1 MGGDSDEGNGGN
13 TDMMQRIQSSFG
25 TSSSS
30 FPKQQTLM
38 STNQLDLPQLNQNQL
53 RARHFSQFATNFG
66 GDSSKRVG
74 IPPSHPNQIP
84 PISPYSLIPVSRPGN
99 QQMGSQNYSPGPTH
113 SRSLSQPSSFFSLD
127 SLPPLSPSPF
137 RDSPSTSMSDQ
148 VSTDVSMEDRDGN
161 SHSLLP
167 PSPFNRGN
175 ASRIGESLPPR
186 NKHRRSNSDIPFG
199 FSTVMQSSPL
209 ISPRLAGGLDRA
221 GSGKENS
228 GVAKPAQLVKKE
240 SSWERGGESNGE
252 GMGERKSEGEVV
264 DDLFSA
270 YMNLENIDALNSS
283 GTDDKNGNENRE
295 DLDSRASGTKTN
307 GGDSSDNEA
316 ESSVNESGNSLQRA
330 GMNSSA
336 EKREGIKR
344 TAGGDVAPTTRHY
357 RSVSM
362 DSFMGKLNFGDES
375 PKLPPSPGTR
385 PGQLSPS
392 NSIDA
397 NSPAFSL
404 EFGNGE
410 FSGAELKK
418 IMANEKLAEI
428 ALTDPKR
435 AKRILANRQSAA
447 RSKERKMRYISE
459 LEHKVQTLQTEA
471 TTLSAQLTLLQ
482 RDSVG
487 LTNQNNE
494 LKFRLQAMEQQ
505 AQLRDALNEALTA
518 DVRRLKLATQEM
530 ASDSDPS
537 KGMANQQLPMNSQM
551 FQVHQQQPSQLNI
564 HQLQHQ
570 HQQSHSQVNFQQQQ
584 NGSTATKPESNQ

>member
-1 MGGDSDEGNGGN
+1 MGDSEEGN
-13 TDMMQRIQSSFG
+13 TDVMQRIQSSFG

-30 FPKQQTLM
+30 IPKQPLSM
-38 STNQLDLPQLNQNQL
+38 NNLEIPQLNPSQM
-53 RARHFSQFATNFG
+53 RSARHFSQFGQNFNGTGG
-66 GDSSKRVG
+66 GDGTNKRVG

-84 PISPYSLIPVSRPGN
+84 PISPYSQIPVSRPSN
-99 QQMGSQNYSPGPTH
+99 HQIGSQGFSTGPTH
-113 SRSLSQPSSFFSLD
+113 SRSLSQPNSFFSFD
-127 SLPPLSPSPF
+127 SLPPLSPAPT
-137 RDSPSTSMSDQ
+137 RDSFFMAVSDQ
-148 VSTDVSMEDRDGN
+148 ITDLSMEDRDVA

-167 PSPFNRGN
+167 PSPFPKGSSPRV
-175 ASRIGESLPPR
+175 GETLPPR

-199 FSTVMQSSPL
+199 FNSIMQSSPPPL
-209 ISPRLAGGLDRA
+209 VPSRGGVLERSL
-221 GSGKENS
+221 SGMENS
-228 GVAKPAQLVKKE
+228 GVPRPAQLVKKE
-240 SSWERGGESNGE
+240 TSWERGNNGNAE
-252 GMGERKSEGEVV
+252 GMGERKTEGEVV

-270 YMNLENIDALNSS
+270 YMNLDNIDSLNSS
-283 GTDDKNGNENRE
+283 DDKNNGNENHE

-316 ESSVNESGNSLQRA
+316 ESSVNESGNSASRG
-330 GMNSSA
+330 GMNST

-344 TAGGDVAPTTRHY
+344 SAGGDIAPSSRHY

-362 DSFMGKLNFGDES
+362 DSFMGKLNFSDES

-392 NSIDA
+392 NSIDG
-397 NSPAFSL
+397 NSASFSL
-404 EFGNGE
+404 ELGSGE
-410 FSGAELKK
+410 FSEAEMKK

-428 ALTDPKR
+428 AMADPKR

-494 LKFRLQAMEQQ
+494 LKFRIQAMEQQ
-505 AQLRDALNEALTA
+505 AQLRDALNETLTA
-518 DVRRLKLATQEM
+518 EVRRLKLATQELGGE
-530 ASDSDPS
+530 SDPS
-537 KGMANQQLPMNSQM
+537 KGMVSQQLPVNHQM
-551 FQVHQQQPSQLNI
+551 FQLHQQQQSSQLNI
-564 HQLQHQ
+564 PHQFH
-570 HQQSHSQVNFQQQQ
+570 HQQQQQSQQQ
-584 NGSTATKPESNQ
+584 NGNSMTKSESNQ

>member
-1 MGGDSDEGNGGN
+1 MGDSEEGN
-13 TDMMQRIQSSFG
+13 TDVMQRIQSSFG

-30 FPKQQTLM
+30 IPKQPLSM
-38 STNQLDLPQLNQNQL
+38 NHLEIPQLNPNQI
-53 RARHFSQFATNFG
+53 RGARHFSHFGQNLNGGDATN
-66 GDSSKRVG
+66 KRVG

-84 PISPYSLIPVSRPGN
+84 PISPYSQIPVSRQMN
-99 QQMGSQNYSPGPTH
+99 QQMGSQSFSPGPTH
-113 SRSLSQPSSFFSLD
+113 SRSLSQPSSFFSFD
-127 SLPPLSPSPF
+127 SLPPLSPASF
-137 RDSPSTSMSDQ
+137 RDSSSVAVSDQ
-148 VSTDVSMEDRDGN
+148 STDVSMEDRDAA

-167 PSPFNRGN
+167 PSPFSRGN
-175 ASRIGESLPPR
+175 SPRVGESLPPR
-186 NKHRRSNSDIPFG
+186 KSHRRSNSDIPFG
-199 FSTVMQSSPL
+199 FNTIMQSSPTL
-209 ISPRLAGGLDRA
+209 IPLRGAAGLERSV
-221 GSGKENS
+221 SGKENS
-228 GVAKPAQLVKKE
+228 GVSKPAQLVKKE
-240 SSWERGGESNGE
+240 TSSERVAEGNVE

-270 YMNLENIDALNSS
+270 YMNLDNIDALNSS
-283 GTDDKNGNENRE
+283 GTDDKNNGNENH
-295 DLDSRASGTKTN
+295 DDMDSRASGTKTN

-316 ESSVNESGNSLQRA
+316 ESSMNESGNSTSRS
-330 GMNSSA
+330 GMNSTD
-336 EKREGIKR
+336 KREGIKR
-344 TAGGDVAPTTRHY
+344 SAGGDIAPSGRHY

-385 PGQLSPS
+385 PGQLSPDG
-392 NSIDA
+392 NSA
-397 NSPAFSL
+397 TFSL

-410 FSGAELKK
+410 FSAAELKK

-428 ALTDPKR
+428 AMTDPKR

-518 DVRRLKLATQEM
+518 EVQRLKLATQEL
-530 ASDSDPS
+530 SGDSDPS
-537 KGMANQQLPMNSQM
+537 KGMVSQQLSVNHQM
-551 FQVHQQQPSQLNI
+551 FQLHQQQSSQLNI
-564 HQLQHQ
+564 PLQ
-570 HQQSHSQVNFQQQQ
+570 FQQQQ
-584 NGSTATKPESNQ
+584 QQPPPPQPQQQNGNTTAKTESNQ